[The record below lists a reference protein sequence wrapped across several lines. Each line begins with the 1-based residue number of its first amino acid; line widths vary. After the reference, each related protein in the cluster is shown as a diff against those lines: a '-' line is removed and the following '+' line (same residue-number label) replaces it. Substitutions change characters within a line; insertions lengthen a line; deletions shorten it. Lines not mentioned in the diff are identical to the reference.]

1 MTDYHQDKLAMMMM
15 VTLML
20 IFQRVPVEK
29 INDIQLVLIEEIF
42 GQIELSIQPDLPRPP
57 QLPPW
62 KPIVHKKEATLEG
75 NL

>member
-20 IFQRVPVEK
+20 IFQRVPVDQ
-29 INDIQLVLIEEIF
+29 NYDIQLVLIKDIF
-42 GQIELSIQPDLPRPP
+42 GRKYRNIQSIPDLPRPP
-57 QLPPW
+57 V
-62 KPIVHKKEATLEG
+62 PIVHHNEPTFEG